1 VLPVGG
7 IGFVVGRSREIRAT
21 ALKQLAREGLE
32 PLEKGLTTC
41 SSFRAIGFL
50 GYHRHTISN
59 LRRDFPFLN
68 SRNWKS
74 RYTTTQKEDSMKHL
88 NIAMLAGSVL
98 FAVVI
103 AGCGSSPAVNNEA
116 STSAIRAAEESGAS
130 KVPSA
135 SLYLQLAKEELE
147 NARGLA
153 AKGEKEQAESLLLR
167 AQADGEL
174 AVALSRGDAD
184 KTEATQAIERVR
196 QLRQDNQLPQER
208 K

>member
-1 VLPVGG
+1 M
-7 IGFVVGRSREIRAT
+7 
-21 ALKQLAREGLE
+21 
-32 PLEKGLTTC
+32 
-41 SSFRAIGFL
+41 
-50 GYHRHTISN
+50 RH
-59 LRRDFPFLN
+59 
-68 SRNWKS
+68 
-74 RYTTTQKEDSMKHL
+74 M

-116 STSAIRAAEESGAS
+116 STSAIRAAEEAGAS

-147 NARGLA
+147 NARGLT

-174 AVALSRGDAD
+174 AVALSRGEAD
-184 KTEATQAIERVR
+184 KAEATQAVERVR
-196 QLRQDNQLPQER
+196 QLRQDNQLPQGR